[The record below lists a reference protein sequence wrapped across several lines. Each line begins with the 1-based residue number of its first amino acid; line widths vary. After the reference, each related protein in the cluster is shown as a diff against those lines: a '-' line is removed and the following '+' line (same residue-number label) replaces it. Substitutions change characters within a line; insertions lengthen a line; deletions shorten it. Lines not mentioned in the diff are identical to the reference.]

1 MSKKVNVIWKY
12 LMRIIHASGTKGNWI
27 VILLAFNQS
36 SIFQMCV
43 LAVVCVCVM
52 YFVKDFSFSAFNDE
66 ITRSILLI
74 NEETL

>member
-36 SIFQMCV
+36 SIFPNVCFSC
-43 LAVVCVCVM
+43 CVCLCYV
-52 YFVKDFSFSAFNDE
+52 
-66 ITRSILLI
+66 LC
-74 NEETL
+74 